1 MARGGKKEIQLQFLE
16 TPQLL
21 GLVLYS
27 VTSGEVEYSH
37 FSKQM
42 HRDNRLICLR
52 YFPIRSIDHL
62 LYSPSSYSAVL
73 VCTVDDTDSIKGG
86 HSPSSGVPQLH

>member
-21 GLVLYS
+21 G
-27 VTSGEVEYSH
+27 SGEVEYSH
-37 FSKQM
+37 FTKLM

-62 LYSPSSYSAVL
+62 LYSPSSYSTVL